1 MLEVNQNAGMEGSG
15 KENFPAAPL
24 LISWLSYFVLATEIA
39 AVCVCLV
46 RMHADCP
53 ISKKSERNDL
63 VACFSRLDLG
73 FWKQEAL

>member
-39 AVCVCLV
+39 AVLCLFGE
-46 RMHADCP
+46 D
-53 ISKKSERNDL
+53 
-63 VACFSRLDLG
+63 ACRLPN
-73 FWKQEAL
+73 